1 MRHTNPTVIVTAEP
15 LLVGIILYL
24 GQHWADAAKNTC
36 MRRKGFFKLKKNV
49 TKSAL
54 FFSVKVFE
62 GGSNKNG
69 VKKRIYDR
77 KNGAN
82 ITVV

>member
-1 MRHTNPTVIVTAEP
+1 MRPTNPTVIVTAEP

-36 MRRKGFFKLKKNV
+36 MRRKGFFFKLKKNV

-54 FFSVKVFE
+54 FFCVKVFE
-62 GGSNKNG
+62 GENNKNG
-69 VKKRIYDR
+69 VKKGNMTR
-77 KNGAN
+77 KMEQ
-82 ITVV
+82 I